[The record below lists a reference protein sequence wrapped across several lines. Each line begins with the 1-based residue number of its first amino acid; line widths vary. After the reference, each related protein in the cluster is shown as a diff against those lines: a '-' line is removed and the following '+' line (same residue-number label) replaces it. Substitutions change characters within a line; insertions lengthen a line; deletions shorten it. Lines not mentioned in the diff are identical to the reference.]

1 MRSKKKK
8 DGYLMK
14 SEVQLLIQNYIRNIQ
29 MNDYG
34 SDSGIPQLYAVME
47 QIDNLPTVDIK
58 QSEVTMKIFEEIDN
72 IIYNLRDSPFYSSSA
87 AVYELT
93 ELKKKYMEE

>member
-8 DGYLMK
+8 EEYLIK
-14 SEVQLLIQNYIRNIQ
+14 SEVHLLIQNYIRNIQ

-47 QIDNLPTVDIK
+47 QIDNLPTV
-58 QSEVTMKIFEEIDN
+58 EIVKGG
-72 IIYNLRDSPFYSSSA
+72 A
-87 AVYELT
+87 E
-93 ELKKKYMEE
+93 